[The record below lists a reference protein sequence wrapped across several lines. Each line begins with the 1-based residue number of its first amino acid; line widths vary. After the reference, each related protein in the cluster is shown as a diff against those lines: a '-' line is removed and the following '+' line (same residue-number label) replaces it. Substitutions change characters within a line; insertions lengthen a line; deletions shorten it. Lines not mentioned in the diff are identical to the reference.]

1 MVLCFL
7 EGGLWCTFWIAGSLL
22 WPFKTVIFFLS
33 WFPEQERAKR
43 KIYVFLCSVYFSINL
58 ICKNYILR
66 CARGSPLRVP
76 TLGQLSKKLGWSRLS
91 GWTFFFKFKLQSSR
105 TRDDLAFWT
114 RAGVLLLFVAVSKLP
129 NNYPNME
136 TLTGRFWFGEG
147 LFSSSSSR
155 GAIPGSFRKAWMNRS
170 NLSRNGKVIN
180 QLEVRCRLGHFW
192 NAMKYVQSV
201 FFMVDISQVDRGVE
215 LVLNFTHSPN
225 AWFVPDCFTTVL

>member
-33 WFPEQERAKR
+33 WFLEQERAKR

-136 TLTGRFWFGEG
+136 TVLIWWRAFFFPSPAVPFLDHSGKHEWIDRTSLGMGR
-147 LFSSSSSR
+147 L
-155 GAIPGSFRKAWMNRS
+155 
-170 NLSRNGKVIN
+170 
-180 QLEVRCRLGHFW
+180 
-192 NAMKYVQSV
+192 
-201 FFMVDISQVDRGVE
+201 
-215 LVLNFTHSPN
+215 
-225 AWFVPDCFTTVL
+225 